1 MPIVPRSPT
10 PGRTPRAV
18 KPSTDEPEVLTLV
31 RTEVHES
38 TIGVTSEPCAGE
50 TPFLSGA
57 LELEPPLF
65 CELAELLTHWESLR
79 RRWSLCFTGGGTV
92 TRFPPG
98 STVAERR
105 LISDPASADWVLRAR
120 ALELVCCYDEFFVD
134 WEVAAVLVSGLD
146 EASGVWVLGP
156 GDLHCLLTRRA
167 AFVSTELD
175 EPSCL
180 LAARCLSG
188 GFSELDRPR
197 LAKLAGL
204 LIGPNAIADLQS
216 VAEEFSSL
224 RAVSFQL

>member
-10 PGRTPRAV
+10 PGRVPRAA
-18 KPSTDEPEVLTLV
+18 KPSPDEPELLTLV
-31 RTEVHES
+31 RTEVHDS
-38 TIGVTSEPCAGE
+38 TIGVTSEPRAGV
-50 TPFLSGA
+50 TPFSSGN

-65 CELAELLTHWESLR
+65 CELAELLTYWESLR
-79 RRWSLCFTGGGTV
+79 HRWSLCLAEGDVV
-92 TRFPPG
+92 TRFSPG
-98 STVAERR
+98 SVTPERR
-105 LISDPASADWVLRAR
+105 SDPASGEWLRRAR

-146 EASGVWVLGP
+146 EAVGVWVLGP

-167 AFVSTELD
+167 AFVGTELD

-188 GFSELDRPR
+188 GHSELDRAR
-197 LAKLAGL
+197 LARLQGL
-204 LIGPNAIADLQS
+204 LIGPGAVADLQR

-224 RAVSFQL
+224 RAVNFEL